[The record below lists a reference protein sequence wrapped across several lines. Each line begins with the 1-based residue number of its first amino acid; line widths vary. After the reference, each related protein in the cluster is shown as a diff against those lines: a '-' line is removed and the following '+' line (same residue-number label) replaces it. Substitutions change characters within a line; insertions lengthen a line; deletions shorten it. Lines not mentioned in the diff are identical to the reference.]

1 MDAALVAD
9 LADWS
14 LAQGTDGF
22 LGSFE
27 PLLKTLGV
35 EHMPA
40 VTVQLAYLVFHPV
53 LL

>member
-1 MDAALVAD
+1 MDAALVAY
-9 LADWS
+9 LADGS

-27 PLLKTLGV
+27 PLLEALGV
-35 EHMPA
+35 EHVPA
-40 VTVQLAYLVFHPV
+40 VTVQFAYLVFHSV